1 MQFTPFYKHV
11 TGILFYSNILQNDSI
26 SIRNMMETA
35 SFLSQSPFVSRNLH
49 FSCSIVLFFAAFCL
63 KMSFSTNQQNEIY
76 PIFIDTK
83 NIFL

>member
-1 MQFTPFYKHV
+1 
-11 TGILFYSNILQNDSI
+11 
-26 SIRNMMETA
+26 META

-49 FSCSIVLFFAAFCL
+49 FSCSIILFFAAFCL
-63 KMSFSTNQQNEIY
+63 KMSFFTNQQNEIY